1 MRGKFGSLLQPVIAA
16 GLCMALAV
24 LWRKG
29 RNGDEVTHKI
39 TSLALLSHKP
49 TWKLIVFFGTWTFQI
64 ARPSTHD
71 ATKVHVL
78 GSLWFAVGDT
88 QGGWAREEALHEEV
102 LARQYT
108 RSIEWALGRLPPSSL
123 KFTIELSTPAER
135 WLGILGTTM
144 ALLIGS
150 IFVSILTNTMAEVAR
165 ERNRTTKILQS
176 VRRYC
181 STYSISYGYTRQMKR
196 YVERE
201 HRRNEIQSHMSL
213 LQTLPEGMV
222 RELFQEARSNT
233 LHSHVFFKEL
243 GLSDPSMEMN
253 LCSQAVSE
261 LYYLAGDVIFDT
273 SSKTQGMYLIAAGNS
288 IYFYWSQSHSTTRK
302 RKDSFEGR
310 FQRIFAGFPAREK
323 SEFEMAQTLVWS
335 CAKKSVFI

>member
-1 MRGKFGSLLQPVIAA
+1 M
-16 GLCMALAV
+16 
-24 LWRKG
+24 
-29 RNGDEVTHKI
+29 
-39 TSLALLSHKP
+39 
-49 TWKLIVFFGTWTFQI
+49 
-64 ARPSTHD
+64 
-71 ATKVHVL
+71 
-78 GSLWFAVGDT
+78 WFAVGDT
-88 QGGWAREEALHEEV
+88 EGGWAREEALHEEV

-108 RSIEWALGRLPPSSL
+108 RSMEWALGRLPPSSL
-123 KFTIELSTPAER
+123 KFTIELRTPAER
-135 WLGILGTTM
+135 WLGILGTAM
-144 ALLIGS
+144 ALLVGS

-222 RELFQEARSNT
+222 RELFQEARSST

-273 SSKTQGMYLIAAGNS
+273 SSKTQGMYLIAAGSS

-302 RKDSFEGR
+302 RKDSLEGR
-310 FQRIFAGFPAREK
+310 FQRIFAGFPGREK
-323 SEFEMAQTLVWS
+323 SDFEMAQTLV
-335 CAKKSVFI
+335 